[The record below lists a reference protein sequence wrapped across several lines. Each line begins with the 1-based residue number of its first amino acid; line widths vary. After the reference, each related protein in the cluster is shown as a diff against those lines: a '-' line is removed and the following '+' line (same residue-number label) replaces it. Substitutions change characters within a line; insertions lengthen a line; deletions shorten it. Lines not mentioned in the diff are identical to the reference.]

1 MTTFKASD
9 ESRVRRNIVSLV
21 LAGVVALAVLVVS
34 FLPVEDKRKLHSGGR
49 LHSWGHLAV
58 FTVVGYAAAR
68 TAQTLWMRVAMFAL
82 AIVFGFGIELGE
94 HLAFGNGL
102 EWKDVLVDSLGVVA
116 GTLVAAVFAPR
127 RLYPLPAGGE
137 GMPLERESR

>member
-1 MTTFKASD
+1 LTKLKASNQ
-9 ESRVRRNIVSLV
+9 SRAQRRIVSLV

-34 FLPVEDKRKLHSGGR
+34 FLPIEDKRKLHSPGR
-49 LHSWGHLAV
+49 LHSWGHLAA
-58 FTVVGYAAAR
+58 FTVVGYLAAR
-68 TAQTLWMRVAMFAL
+68 TAETLWMRVAMFAL

-127 RLYPLPAGGE
+127 RLVPLPAGGE
-137 GMPLERESR
+137 GVPPERESH